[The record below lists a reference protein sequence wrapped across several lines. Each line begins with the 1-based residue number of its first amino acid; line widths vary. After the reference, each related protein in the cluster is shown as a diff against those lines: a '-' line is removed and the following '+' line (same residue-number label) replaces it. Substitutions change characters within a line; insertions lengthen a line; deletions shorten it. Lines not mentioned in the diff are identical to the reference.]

1 MNINKFLDKK
11 HEKMSFKEL
20 REAPFNALSGV
31 SENDA
36 RLVNEAF
43 GKKELSKFVKI
54 AQAIVTLAEAEE

>member
-1 MNINKFLDKK
+1 MNINKFLDKEY
-11 HEKMSFKEL
+11 EKMSFEEL
-20 REAPFNALSGV
+20 IKAPFDALSGV

-43 GKKELSKFVKI
+43 SKRELSKFVKI